1 MSSNEYSQLGFSNK
15 FMFGKLM
22 ENDERCRR
30 FLEQILGF
38 KIHHVEKLE
47 REKTIDE
54 SRCTSSSPIENPVPG
69 PSSC

>member
-1 MSSNEYSQLGFSNK
+1 MSTNEYLQLGFSNK

-22 ENDERCRR
+22 ENDERCRH

-54 SRCTSSSPIENPVPG
+54 K
-69 PSSC
+69 